1 MFCCPHCS
9 QLSTVMFNN
18 VLPVSDLTV
27 IMAIEIPGGKRN
39 LNMNINAQQAILN
52 AYITN
57 NSSLYKIYSAITF
70 RCYIATSSELY
81 NDELQGV
88 SIYTRLSNKRL
99 KFKCK
104 KGTNR
109 KRVI

>member
-1 MFCCPHCS
+1 
-9 QLSTVMFNN
+9 
-18 VLPVSDLTV
+18 
-27 IMAIEIPGGKRN
+27 MAIEVPGGKRN
-39 LNMNINAQQAILN
+39 LKMNINAQQAILN

-57 NSSLYKIYSAITF
+57 NSSLFKIYSAITF
-70 RCYIATSSELY
+70 RSYIATSSELY

-104 KGTNR
+104 KERIRRELGKQYVKSENE
-109 KRVI
+109 VISYCRYINNQVKFEWD